1 MAERKKSIID
11 FAVRF
16 NMYASSGAAATATPL
31 GPPEEPKA
39 TNKHTLCGY
48 GWSDVTNSLLKAIGS
63 ADMVR
68 ALRWSAELV
77 CSEQGLGRLEATL
90 LHAWA
95 LHIGPALPTW
105 PRTWYTTITQIR
117 SMWEKANGDTRTI
130 RNVPLVRQ
138 MVAEAVAT
146 LVLAAKKPL
155 PTLPTAAD
163 CFKEAETIRSRMR
176 SGGGVGDQIATRRV
190 WSAGSDGADLRT
202 IGNEFEAALR
212 SADSRM
218 YFWIVW
224 LLTLD
229 KQDDA
234 PSARERGPPTV
245 SVKQRKSLVWFL
257 VALLREIANEGA
269 FLSVEDRN
277 GMFGILETCWV
288 KLGEKGRRDL
298 LAALATCIQDHLQR
312 RGSVSLTGSLAA
324 PAASAVRAATLSLDS
339 IYTGIAEEARRYR
352 LEVPRIAG
360 LTPAAAASSAPAP
373 PRKLD
378 SMDKLALAYSL
389 LGK

>member
-1 MAERKKSIID
+1 
-11 FAVRF
+11 
-16 NMYASSGAAATATPL
+16 
-31 GPPEEPKA
+31 
-39 TNKHTLCGY
+39 
-48 GWSDVTNSLLKAIGS
+48 
-63 ADMVR
+63 
-68 ALRWSAELV
+68 
-77 CSEQGLGRLEATL
+77 
-90 LHAWA
+90 
-95 LHIGPALPTW
+95 
-105 PRTWYTTITQIR
+105 
-117 SMWEKANGDTRTI
+117 MWEKANGDTRTI

-138 MVAEAVAT
+138 IVAESVAT

-176 SGGGVGDQIATRRV
+176 SGGGVGDQVATRRV

-234 PSARERGPPTV
+234 PAARERGPASV
-245 SVKQRKSLVWFL
+245 SVKQRKSIVWFL
-257 VALLREIANEGA
+257 VALMREIANEGA

-298 LAALATCIQDHLQR
+298 LAAFATCIQDHLQR
-312 RGSVSLTGSLAA
+312 RGSISLTGSLAA

-360 LTPAAAASSAPAP
+360 LTGPSHSVGGAAAAPAP
-373 PRKLD
+373 KKLD

>member
-1 MAERKKSIID
+1 MNYGAG
-11 FAVRF
+11 A
-16 NMYASSGAAATATPL
+16 GAAAGPL
-31 GPPEEPKA
+31 APHPEEPKA
-39 TNKHTLCGY
+39 TTKHTLCGY
-48 GWSDVTNSLLKAIGS
+48 GWSDVTNSLLKAIGA

-90 LHAWA
+90 LHGWA
-95 LHIGPALPTW
+95 LHVGHALPTW
-105 PRTWYTTITQIR
+105 PRTWFTTITQIR
-117 SMWEKANGDTRTI
+117 QLWEKANGDTRAI
-130 RNVPLVRQ
+130 RNTPVVRQ

-190 WSAGSDGADLRT
+190 WSAGADGADLRT

-224 LLTLD
+224 LMTLD
-229 KQDDA
+229 KQEDA
-234 PSARERGPPTV
+234 PMARDRGPASL

-277 GMFGILETCWV
+277 GMFGVLETCWV
-288 KLGEKGRRDL
+288 KLGEKGRRDM
-298 LAALATCIQDHLQR
+298 LAAFATCIQDHLQR

-324 PAASAVRAATLSLDS
+324 PAASAVRAATLSLDA
-339 IYTGIAEEARRYR
+339 IYSGIAEEARRYR
-352 LEVPRIAG
+352 LEVPRIVG
-360 LTPAAAASSAPAP
+360 LTPAAAGGAAAAARAAP
-373 PRKLD
+373 PKLD

-389 LGK
+389 IGK

>member
-1 MAERKKSIID
+1 
-11 FAVRF
+11 
-16 NMYASSGAAATATPL
+16 
-31 GPPEEPKA
+31 
-39 TNKHTLCGY
+39 
-48 GWSDVTNSLLKAIGS
+48 
-63 ADMVR
+63 
-68 ALRWSAELV
+68 
-77 CSEQGLGRLEATL
+77 
-90 LHAWA
+90 
-95 LHIGPALPTW
+95 
-105 PRTWYTTITQIR
+105 
-117 SMWEKANGDTRTI
+117 MWEKANGDTRTI

-138 MVAEAVAT
+138 MVAESVAT

-176 SGGGVGDQIATRRV
+176 SGGGVGDQVATRRV

-202 IGNEFEAALR
+202 VGNELEAALR

-224 LLTLD
+224 LMTLD

-234 PSARERGPPTV
+234 PAAKERGPASL
-245 SVKQRKSLVWFL
+245 SVKQRRSLVWFL

-277 GMFGILETCWV
+277 GMFGVLDTCWT
-288 KLGEKGRRDL
+288 KLGEKGRRDC
-298 LAALATCIQDHLQR
+298 LAAFATCIQDHLQR

-324 PAASAVRAATLSLDS
+324 PAASAVRAATMSLDS

-360 LTPAAAASSAPAP
+360 IAAEGKSSAAAAAARAP
-373 PRKLD
+373 PKLD

-389 LGK
+389 IGK